1 MNCLLERPQIQRA
14 LRSLAA
20 CSLAVLALANA
31 HAADPLTVSFT
42 SATKKTVKGSPL
54 WEVPAPSGSNMV
66 IQAASNVF
74 AQTKSVTIKWKGF
87 QDTSQVWPKPPPG
100 PTSAQLGTGGKTSV
114 PIQFDKDSYKQW
126 QITACVNWQPPGYDH
141 KIDDCINVFMEG
153 VDLVAKSA
161 GNLIKIVSPAHPEPS
176 YNWIKTPKKGNTI
189 GVSVHGDVL
198 SKSADKLVKLK
209 YQSSNL
215 TSEGTA
221 WPMSIDKLTPKA
233 ISLSGVTSKGGW
245 TQKSEPLAP
254 DPDMGEWLVVRAC
267 LTIEYSGEVCS
278 NAYGYQLTDSQVIKM
293 SDQPKNPQIDL
304 SQPLPPLPPPSGG
317 GGGGGSGK
325 GNMMAPPPVMGAPAA
340 SPPFPTLTA
349 PQGQPPSPAMAPAA
363 SPPPVEA
370 GRMAP
375 AASVPGCTPVPG
387 APGQYACA
395 TREAYAGC
403 ERLRASA
410 ASGVRLCLGGG
421 DRLRR

>member
-1 MNCLLERPQIQRA
+1 MNCLFERLQIQRV
-14 LRSLAA
+14 LRQMRSLAA
-20 CSLAVLALANA
+20 CSLAVLTLANA

-42 SATKKTVKGSPL
+42 SATQKTVKGSPL
-54 WEVPAPSGSNMV
+54 WVVPAPSGSNMV
-66 IQAASNVF
+66 IKAASNVF

-87 QDTSQVWPKPPPG
+87 EGTDQVWPKPPPG
-100 PTSAQLGTGGKTSV
+100 PISVQLGAGEKASI

-176 YNWIKTPKKGNTI
+176 YNWIKIPKQGNTI
-189 GVSVHGDVL
+189 GISVHEDVL
-198 SKSADKLVKLK
+198 SKSPDKLVKLK
-209 YQSSNL
+209 YESSNL
-215 TSEGTA
+215 TSEGTS
-221 WPMSIDKLTPKA
+221 WPMSIDKLAPKA
-233 ISLSGVTSKGGW
+233 ISLAGATGKDGW
-245 TQKSEPLAP
+245 TQKSEPLVP
-254 DPDMGEWLVVRAC
+254 DPNMGEWLVVRAC

-278 NAYGYQLTDSQVIKM
+278 NAYGYRLTGSQVIKM
-293 SDQPKNPQIDL
+293 SDQPKNPQIDM
-304 SQPLPPLPPPSGG
+304 SQSLPPLPPPSGG
-317 GGGGGSGK
+317 GGGGGGGK
-325 GNMMAPPPVMGAPAA
+325 GNMMAPPPVMGTPAA
-340 SPPFPTLTA
+340 SPPFPTLSA
-349 PQGQPPSPAMAPAA
+349 PQSQPPSPA
-363 SPPPVEA
+363 
-370 GRMAP
+370 MAP

-403 ERLRASA
+403 ERLRAAA
-410 ASGVRLCLGGG
+410 ASGVRLCQGGG